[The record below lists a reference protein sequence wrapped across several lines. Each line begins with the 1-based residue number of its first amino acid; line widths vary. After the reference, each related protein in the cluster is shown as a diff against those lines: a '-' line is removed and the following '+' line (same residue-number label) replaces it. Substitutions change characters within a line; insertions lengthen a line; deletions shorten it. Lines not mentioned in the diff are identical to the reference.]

1 MMVEVVAAAVLLLLG
16 LPATSPTNNTGAGT
30 TPAIDKRMRWF
41 VGSARGAQRLLLDEH
56 SDVCTGI
63 LPCCNVMG
71 ILPNGTL
78 RAPRGNSSAYRAY
91 SEAGKTVHVSINSH
105 GASVDAAFVRKEAFA
120 AEVQATALRLNLS
133 GITLDFEDGN
143 GDHIEKWVGLWSAV
157 RDALHARDKTIGNCV
172 CQDVWLKPNAT
183 GDKNFGGANKTAWA
197 FLWDV
202 APQVPV
208 FDFFT
213 DMSTCEHRP
222 DQMPLSLFLQGPRAS
237 LSPSLPAALSL
248 ALPLIRSAPCLFLC
262 RPNVLRGS

>member
-1 MMVEVVAAAVLLLLG
+1 MEVVAAAVLLLLG

-120 AEVQATALRLNLS
+120 AEVQATALWLNLS
-133 GITLDFEDGN
+133 GITLD
-143 GDHIEKWVGLWSAV
+143 
-157 RDALHARDKTIGNCV
+157 
-172 CQDVWLKPNAT
+172 
-183 GDKNFGGANKTAWA
+183 
-197 FLWDV
+197 
-202 APQVPV
+202 
-208 FDFFT
+208 
-213 DMSTCEHRP
+213 
-222 DQMPLSLFLQGPRAS
+222 
-237 LSPSLPAALSL
+237 
-248 ALPLIRSAPCLFLC
+248 
-262 RPNVLRGS
+262 